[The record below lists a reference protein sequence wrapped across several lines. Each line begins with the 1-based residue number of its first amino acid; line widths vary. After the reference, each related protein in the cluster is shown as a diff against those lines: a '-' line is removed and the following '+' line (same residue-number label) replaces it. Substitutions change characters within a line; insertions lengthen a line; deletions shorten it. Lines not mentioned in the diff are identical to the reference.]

1 MQEYKMKTAS
11 NAMSTR
17 PFSILQFVSEYADFV
32 ASRSTM
38 NVKEF
43 DNFVLPIHGG
53 MDSHK

>member
-1 MQEYKMKTAS
+1 MKTAS
-11 NAMSTR
+11 NTMSTR